1 MAKWIRV
8 SMESKEIKG
17 DVVGGKGNVQN
28 LHVAQTFPKLHKFSK
43 HANLPNPFNL
53 SRIKAKNPRS
63 SEEQGFGDII
73 YNNRREWRP

>member
-17 DVVGGKGNVQN
+17 DVVGGGKGNVQN

-43 HANLPNPFNL
+43 HANLPNLPNPFNL
-53 SRIKAKNPRS
+53 SRIKAKNPGNDAKS
-63 SEEQGFGDII
+63 GAWDKI
-73 YNNRREWRP
+73 